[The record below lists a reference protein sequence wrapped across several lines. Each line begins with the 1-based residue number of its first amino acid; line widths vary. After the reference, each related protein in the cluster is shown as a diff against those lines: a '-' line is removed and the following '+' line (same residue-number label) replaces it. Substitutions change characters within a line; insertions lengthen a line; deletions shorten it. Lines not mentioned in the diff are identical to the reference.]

1 LGEKTL
7 AKETAMTTRAQCA
20 ECGWEGEWERVWV
33 EMPDPNDPD
42 RTVIGPD
49 PDRTV
54 TEPPY
59 YCPACGEDMG

>member
-1 LGEKTL
+1 M
-7 AKETAMTTRAQCA
+7 ATRAQCA